1 MLHRLPV
8 WPTILEGSCTR
19 LPFWVDSSDTDASP
33 AADAC
38 DEHSELLIERHL
50 FPCSHRRLACRID
63 CFSDVSTN
71 AFGEKLKEQVEERLR
86 FYEEGVAPTK
96 NLTAMQ
102 AAIETVRAAGGDENV
117 GQLEQPEK
125 KKKKKRKAA
134 ELATEEAEVVTVE
147 TGELSLPW
155 MLDHETDFVNH

>member
-1 MLHRLPV
+1 MQ
-8 WPTILEGSCTR
+8 TAAI
-19 LPFWVDSSDTDASP
+19 WVDSSDTAASL
-33 AADAC
+33 AAEAG
-38 DEHSELLIERHL
+38 DEHSGLLILTNRHL

-86 FYEEGVAPTK
+86 FYEEGMAPTK

-102 AAIETVRAAGGDENV
+102 AAIETARAAGGDENV
-117 GQLEQPEK
+117 GQPEQPDKK

-134 ELATEEAEVVTVE
+134 ELATEEAGGPTAEVVTVE
-147 TGELSLPW
+147 TGELA
-155 MLDHETDFVNH
+155 LDGFLCLTMR